1 MAKKGFGTS
10 MRRPGVGPGPGDQG
24 SAKARRSDKRPKNQG
39 RKKQAGKM
47 TDRGEHRAEQ
57 DIPSPGQSDTWSST
71 ETMEVNLGP
80 QHPSTHG
87 VFRAVVELDGET
99 VVKVVPHLGFLHRG
113 IEKLAEHRTYQQI
126 IPLTD
131 RLDYMA
137 GASNNL
143 GYCLAVEKLL
153 GIETPPRGQFIRVI
167 LTELSRICSHL
178 FWAGANAHDLGA
190 MTPFFYMCRER
201 EQILFLM
208 ERATGARLTP
218 SFFRFGGV
226 AMDLPPEFPEECRKF
241 VTAFPSRVDEYETLL
256 TENPIWKS
264 RTQGVGIL
272 TAADCIALGVSG
284 PMARAAGINWDLRK
298 NQPYSSYDQF
308 DFQVPLYQGCDAY
321 DRYRVRIMEMRQSN
335 EIIRQA
341 LEGLPEG
348 EYSVPMKGALKPPV
362 GEVYQAI
369 EAPRGELGFYLISD
383 GTAQPYRVK
392 IRPPTFVNLQ
402 ALPLMSEGK
411 LFSDLISS
419 LSSIDLVL
427 AEVDR

>member
-1 MAKKGFGTS
+1 MVETVSKL
-10 MRRPGVGPGPGDQG
+10 PGE
-24 SAKARRSDKRPKNQG
+24 
-39 RKKQAGKM
+39 KQERGK
-47 TDRGEHRAEQ
+47 
-57 DIPSPGQSDTWSST
+57 T
-71 ETMEVNLGP
+71 ETMELNFGP

-87 VFRAVVELDGET
+87 VFRAVVELDGEN
-99 VVKVVPHLGFLHRG
+99 VVKVVPHIGYLHRG
-113 IEKLAEHRTYQQI
+113 IEKLAEHRTFHQI

-167 LTELSRICSHL
+167 LTELSRISSHL

-201 EQILFLM
+201 EQILFLL

-218 SFFRFGGV
+218 SFFRIGGV
-226 AMDLPPEFPEECRKF
+226 ALDLPDEFHAECRNF
-241 VTAFPSRVDEYETLL
+241 VDAFPGRVDEYETLL

-264 RTQGVGIL
+264 RTQGVGYL
-272 TAADCIALGVSG
+272 PAEDCIALGVSG
-284 PMARAAGINWDLRK
+284 PMARASGINWDLRK
-298 NQPYSSYDQF
+298 DMPYSGYEKF
-308 DFQVPLYQGCDAY
+308 RFTVPIYSGCDAY
-321 DRYRVRIMEMRQSN
+321 DRYRVRIMEMRQSC
-335 EIIRQA
+335 EIVRQA

-348 EYSVPMKGALKPPV
+348 EHSVPVKANLKPPA

-369 EAPRGELGFYLISD
+369 EAPRGELGFYLVSD
-383 GTAQPYRVK
+383 GTAQPYRLK

-402 ALPLMSEGK
+402 AFPRMSEGG
-411 LFSDLISS
+411 LFSDMVAA

>member
-1 MAKKGFGTS
+1 MVEPEIKI
-10 MRRPGVGPGPGDQG
+10 PE
-24 SAKARRSDKRPKNQG
+24 N
-39 RKKQAGKM
+39 
-47 TDRGEHRAEQ
+47 EHK
-57 DIPSPGQSDTWSST
+57 SGST
-71 ETMEVNLGP
+71 ETMEVNFGP

-113 IEKLAEHRTYQQI
+113 IEKLAEYRTYHQI

-143 GYCLAVEKLL
+143 GYCLTVEKLL
-153 GIETPPRGQFIRVI
+153 GIETPPRGQFIRVLI
-167 LTELSRICSHL
+167 TELSRISSHL

-201 EQILFLM
+201 EAILFLL
-208 ERATGARLTP
+208 ERITGARLTP
-218 SFFRFGGV
+218 SFFRIGGV
-226 AMDLPPEFPEECRKF
+226 AMDLPSKFHDECRNF
-241 VTAFPSRVDEYETLL
+241 VKAFPARVDEYETLL

-264 RTQGVGIL
+264 RTRGVGVL
-272 TAADCIALGVSG
+272 SAEDCIALGVSG

-298 NQPYSSYDQF
+298 NSPYSSYEKF
-308 DFQVPLYQGCDAY
+308 DFKVPVFSGCDAY

-348 EYSVPMKGALKPPV
+348 EHSIPMKASLKPPA

-383 GTAQPYRVK
+383 GTAQPYRLK

-402 ALPLMSEGK
+402 ALPKMSEGG
-411 LFSDLISS
+411 LFSDMVAA
-419 LSSIDLVL
+419 LSSIDIVL

>member
-1 MAKKGFGTS
+1 MTI
-10 MRRPGVGPGPGDQG
+10 
-24 SAKARRSDKRPKNQG
+24 G
-39 RKKQAGKM
+39 RKKQHLQGSGKGLTMAESRINSAKEIAG
-47 TDRGEHRAEQ
+47 RG
-57 DIPSPGQSDTWSST
+57 DT
-71 ETMEVNLGP
+71 ETMEVNMGP

-99 VVKVVPHLGFLHRG
+99 VVRVVPHLGYLHRG
-113 IEKLAEHRTYQQI
+113 IEKLAEHRTYPQI

-153 GIETPPRGQFIRVI
+153 GIEAPPRGQFIRVL
-167 LTELSRICSHL
+167 LTELSRISSHL

-201 EQILFLM
+201 EQILFLL

-218 SFFRFGGV
+218 SFFRVGGV
-226 AMDLPPEFPEECRKF
+226 AMDLPPEFHDECMKF
-241 VTAFPSRVDEYETLL
+241 VKAFPARVDEYEDLL

-264 RTQGVGIL
+264 RTQGVGFL
-272 TAADCIALGVSG
+272 PAQECIELGVSG
-284 PMARAAGINWDLRK
+284 PMARASGIDWDLRR
-298 NQPYSSYDQF
+298 NQPYSSYEKF
-308 DFQVPLYQGCDAY
+308 DFKVPVYFGCDAY

-335 EIIRQA
+335 EIVRQA

-348 EYSVPMKGALKPPV
+348 EHSAAVKPVIKPPE

-383 GTAQPYRVK
+383 GTVVPYRVK
-392 IRPPTFVNLQ
+392 IRAPTFVNLQ
-402 ALPLMSEGK
+402 SLPRMSEGR
-411 LFSDLISS
+411 LFSDMVAA
-419 LSSIDLVL
+419 LSSVDLVL

>member
-1 MAKKGFGTS
+1 MPPAAEKYKTGKNEEDIRARIVTGMAEPESRLLEERKKG
-10 MRRPGVGPGPGDQG
+10 GD
-24 SAKARRSDKRPKNQG
+24 
-39 RKKQAGKM
+39 
-47 TDRGEHRAEQ
+47 
-57 DIPSPGQSDTWSST
+57 T
-71 ETMEVNLGP
+71 ETMEVNMGP

-99 VVKVVPHLGFLHRG
+99 VVKVVPHIGYLHRG
-113 IEKLAEHRTYQQI
+113 IEKLAEHRNYSQI

-143 GYCLAVEKLL
+143 GYCLTVEKLM

-201 EQILFLM
+201 EQILFLL

-218 SFFRFGGV
+218 SFFRIGGV
-226 AMDLPPEFPEECRKF
+226 AMDLPPEFPDECRKF
-241 VTAFPSRVDEYETLL
+241 VKAFPDRVDEYETLL

-264 RTQGVGIL
+264 RTQGVGYL
-272 TAADCIALGVSG
+272 SAEDCIGMGVSG

-298 NQPYSSYDQF
+298 NQPYSSYEKF
-308 DFQVPLYQGCDAY
+308 DFTVPVYQGCDAY

-348 EYSVPMKGALKPPV
+348 DHSVTMKPTIKPPV

-369 EAPRGELGFYLISD
+369 EAPRGELGFYIISD
-383 GTAQPYRVK
+383 GTVQPYRLKV
-392 IRPPTFVNLQ
+392 RAPTFVNLQ
-402 ALPLMSEGK
+402 SLPKMSEGR
-411 LFSDLISS
+411 LFSDMVSA

>member
-39 RKKQAGKM
+39 RKKQAGMM

>member
-1 MAKKGFGTS
+1 MVETDSKLPEE
-10 MRRPGVGPGPGDQG
+10 RLLR
-24 SAKARRSDKRPKNQG
+24 
-39 RKKQAGKM
+39 GK
-47 TDRGEHRAEQ
+47 
-57 DIPSPGQSDTWSST
+57 T
-71 ETMEVNLGP
+71 ETMEVNFGP

-113 IEKLAEHRTYQQI
+113 IEKLAEHRTYSQI

-153 GIETPPRGQFIRVI
+153 KIEAPPRGQFIRVI
-167 LTELSRICSHL
+167 LTELSRISSHL

-201 EQILFLM
+201 EQILFLL

-218 SFFRFGGV
+218 SFFRIGGV
-226 AMDLPPEFPEECRKF
+226 ALDLPPEFADECHNF
-241 VTAFPSRVDEYETLL
+241 VEAFPGRVDEYETLL

-264 RTQGVGIL
+264 RTQGVGYL
-272 TAADCIALGVSG
+272 PAKDCIALGVSG
-284 PMARAAGINWDLRK
+284 PMARASGINWDLRK
-298 NQPYSSYDQF
+298 DMPYSGYEKF
-308 DFQVPLYQGCDAY
+308 YFQVPVYSGCDAY
-321 DRYRVRIMEMRQSN
+321 DRYRVRIMEMRQSC
-335 EIIRQA
+335 EIVRQA

-348 EYSVPMKGALKPPV
+348 EHSVPVKANLKPPA
-362 GEVYQAI
+362 GEVYMAI
-369 EAPRGELGFYLISD
+369 EAPRGELGFYLVSD
-383 GTAQPYRVK
+383 GSASPYRLK

-402 ALPLMSEGK
+402 AFPRMSEGG
-411 LFSDLISS
+411 LFSDMVAA